1 MKRREFIALLGGAA
15 AAWPVSARA
24 QQPTKVPTIGI
35 LGSGTPAT
43 QGHWYAAFVQRLREL
58 GWIDGRTVAIE
69 YRWAEGRDE
78 RAAEIA
84 AEFVRRKVDVIVT
97 AATAVVV
104 AAKQA
109 TSVIPIVFAAAGDPV
124 GTGLVASLARPGGN
138 VTGLS
143 VQSVELVG
151 KRLELL
157 REVIPGLH
165 QLAMLVNV
173 GSPLAVL
180 ERGEVQAAA
189 RTLGPSDAVQT
200 ITCGVTAM
208 RSTGTTMWMPFWL
221 SHLARANAEI
231 CQHDDARR
239 CIIEAIAAVET
250 AKERWC
256 EAEVNRV
263 AGEIALLSPESDV
276 AKAEAH
282 FERALAV
289 AREQQEKPGS
299 SERR

>member
-1 MKRREFIALLGGAA
+1 MIRPPPTSPLFPYTTLFRSFRTFQVCPKDPASGLRQADRAVNWRKRHKMVRRAPMFGMRRREFITLLGGAA
-15 AAWPVSARA
+15 AWPLAARA
-24 QQPTKVPTIGI
+24 QQAIKVPAIGI

-84 AEFVRRKVDVIVT
+84 AEFVQRKVDVIVT
-97 AATAVVV
+97 SATAGVV

-143 VQSVELVG
+143 IQQTDLAG

-157 REVIPGLH
+157 REVIPSLRR
-165 QLAMLVNV
+165 LAMLVNV
-173 GSPLAVL
+173 SNPLAVL
-180 ERGEVQAAA
+180 DLGEVQAAA
-189 RTLGPSDAVQT
+189 RT
-200 ITCGVTAM
+200 
-208 RSTGTTMWMPFWL
+208 
-221 SHLARANAEI
+221 
-231 CQHDDARR
+231 
-239 CIIEAIAAVET
+239 
-250 AKERWC
+250 
-256 EAEVNRV
+256 
-263 AGEIALLSPESDV
+263 
-276 AKAEAH
+276 
-282 FERALAV
+282 
-289 AREQQEKPGS
+289 
-299 SERR
+299 